1 MAKQQSTPR
10 DVQTILRPLII
21 TSRGVKE
28 GLKLTVFEAGI
39 SLTQFSE
46 NPIIIVLGIFYCG
59 IAVTD
64 LVIKDANRLHTPK
77 RDSL

>member
-1 MAKQQSTPR
+1 
-10 DVQTILRPLII
+10 
-21 TSRGVKE
+21 VKE